1 MNNGNIHLKLH
12 SESKSNLWNKLF
24 CLFCLIF
31 LDLWFPFPNNSG
43 CQLVTG
49 SVCTL
54 LCFSPF
60 FFFLNPRPCF
70 LRTSLWINF
79 YKAFS
84 NFGPVQANMVKI
96 KVILNEHSVLL
107 SSIVVKFMF
116 WFSII
121 NEETFWLFY
130 LSDMQY
136 D

>member
-31 LDLWFPFPNNSG
+31 LDLWFSFPNNSG